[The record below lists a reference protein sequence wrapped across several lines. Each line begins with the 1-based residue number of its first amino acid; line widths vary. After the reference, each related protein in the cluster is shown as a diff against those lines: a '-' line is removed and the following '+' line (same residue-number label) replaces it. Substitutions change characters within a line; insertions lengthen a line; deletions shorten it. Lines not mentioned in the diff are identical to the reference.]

1 MKVLLVSAVFV
12 LTSDIARAQGLN
24 LLVTMVLT
32 NKGSIAAIA
41 SAHPFAAAAVGVAVV
56 GGGGLYLS
64 CTFYGDFSAL
74 NMWVDRIT
82 QRLEQNDISTD
93 EDSCWCMKNP
103 PPPIGEEDKTW
114 TLYIL
119 SKSYSRTLSTIC
131 RNDNLTNMYCG
142 KDLVDCITAVHIIRS
157 LCEYV

>member
-41 SAHPFAAAAVGVAVV
+41 LAHPFAAVAVGVAVV

-64 CTFYGDFSAL
+64 CTFYGDFNAL

-103 PPPIGEEDKTW
+103 PPPIGADKTL
-114 TLYIL
+114 TLYSF
-119 SKSYSRTLSTIC
+119 SKWYSRELLTLC
-131 RNDNLTNMYCG
+131 KNGDLKNMYCG
-142 KDLVDCITAVHIIRS
+142 KDLDDCITAVHIIRKI
-157 LCEYV
+157 CD

>member
-12 LTSDIARAQGLN
+12 LTSDIARAQDLN

-41 SAHPFAAAAVGVAVV
+41 LAHPFAAVAVGVAVV

-74 NMWVDRIT
+74 NLWVDRIT

-103 PPPIGEEDKTW
+103 PPPIGADKTL
-114 TLYIL
+114 TLYSF
-119 SKSYSRTLSTIC
+119 SKWYSRELLTLC
-131 RNDNLTNMYCG
+131 KNGDLKNMYCG
-142 KDLVDCITAVHIIRS
+142 KDLDDCITAVHIIRKI
-157 LCEYV
+157 CD